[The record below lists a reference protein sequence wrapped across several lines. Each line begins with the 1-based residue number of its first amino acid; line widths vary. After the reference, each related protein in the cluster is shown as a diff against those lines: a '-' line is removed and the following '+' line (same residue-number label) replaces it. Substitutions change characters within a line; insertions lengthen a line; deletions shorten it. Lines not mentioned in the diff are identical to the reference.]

1 MKPIT
6 HFAMPTKTSIIDR
19 KVACA
24 GLVALCVTLAG
35 CDDRD
40 HFDVPPIQPYDVPN
54 SVVIADLDND
64 GKNDLAVAYTHVD
77 NGFPNAGYVSTIIQ
91 SHSSDGTFMKGVD
104 TAIGSNP
111 AILAAGNLDEANGI
125 DLVSANVYSN
135 NVSVLL
141 QGTTAGQFSTTSNI
155 ALSTTTTTYPNSV
168 AVGDLNGDG
177 LADIAVA
184 DQGTGANVYVLL
196 QDAAN
201 HGHFLTPVALS
212 NPNPVSSVAISD
224 VNGDGLGD
232 VVATSYDRY
241 GDNGKA
247 SVFLQNASSHGTF
260 MTRVDYAAGS
270 VPTAVKI
277 ADVDGDGRPDL
288 IVADRGFSHSGNYG
302 VSVLFQS
309 TTVAGTFLAPVT
321 YVTAYGAI
329 DVAIGDVNNDGKPD
343 LVVANIGG
351 SWTGSISVLLQDP
364 AHAGVFN
371 APTNY
376 PGLYGPLG
384 VAIGDLNGDG
394 KPDIAVADGTRA
406 TILFQGTTAG
416 VFNNPVAVGQ

>member
-1 MKPIT
+1 
-6 HFAMPTKTSIIDR
+6 
-19 KVACA
+19 
-24 GLVALCVTLAG
+24 
-35 CDDRD
+35 
-40 HFDVPPIQPYDVPN
+40 
-54 SVVIADLDND
+54 
-64 GKNDLAVAYTHVD
+64 
-77 NGFPNAGYVSTIIQ
+77 
-91 SHSSDGTFMKGVD
+91 MKGVD
-104 TAIGSNP
+104 SAIGSNP
-111 AILAAGNLDEANGI
+111 AILAAGDLDEANGI

-141 QGTTAGQFSTTSNI
+141 QGTTAGQFSSASNI

-184 DQGTGANVYVLL
+184 DQSSGANVYVLL
-196 QDAAN
+196 QDTAN
-201 HGHFLTPVALS
+201 HGHFLAPITLS
-212 NPNPVSSVAISD
+212 SPNAVSSVAIAD
-224 VNGDGLGD
+224 MNGDGLGD
-232 VVATSYDRY
+232 VVATSYDQY

-270 VPTAVKI
+270 VPSAIKV

-329 DVAIGDVNNDGKPD
+329 DVAVGDLNNDGKPD

-351 SWTGSISVLLQDP
+351 SWTGSVSVLLQDP

-371 APTNY
+371 APTTY
-376 PGLYGPLG
+376 AGLYGPLG

-406 TILFQGTTAG
+406 TIMFQGTTAG